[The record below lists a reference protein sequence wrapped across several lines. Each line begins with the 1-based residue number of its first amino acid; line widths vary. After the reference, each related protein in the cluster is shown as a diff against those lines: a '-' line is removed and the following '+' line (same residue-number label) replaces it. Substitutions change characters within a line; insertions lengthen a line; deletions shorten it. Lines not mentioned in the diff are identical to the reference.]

1 MKNALQIS
9 TYPLVLLIVGYGK
22 IMKNA
27 LQISTDPLV
36 LLIVGYGKIMKN
48 ALQISTDPQVLQ
60 QIPLV
65 RSVGQGKFSCPI
77 LHVFI

>member
-1 MKNALQIS
+1 
-9 TYPLVLLIVGYGK
+9 
-22 IMKNA
+22 MKNA

-48 ALQISTDPQVLQ
+48 ALQISTDPLVLQ

-65 RSVGQGKFSCPI
+65 RSVGQGKYALYYMCLFSYFNQI
-77 LHVFI
+77 FNIKN